1 MDANAVSSRDRKG
14 QPLKTVLC
22 EGCGHVFNDPVPS
35 ASELAEFYGRAYR
48 VAYKGAARPR
58 MRQIARNFERVQGFW
73 SQWGHMLRNHRRV
86 LDVGAGSGE
95 FLFFAQ
101 SLGYEASGVE
111 PNVGYSAFCR
121 DELGLSARTASIE
134 DLQASE
140 GEYDF
145 IRLNHVVEHLRD
157 PVEAL
162 EKIAE
167 RLAPDGLIYVEVPNI
182 LHYANAKSK
191 GGIFHYGHISNFSPW
206 TLRAAAARAGLVE
219 VSHTS
224 AAMAHSTAAFF
235 RKGDRSDAAAA
246 LNSDNA
252 RAVAAAL
259 SKHAERPVAP
269 ASVVAR
275 LGKKLARRV
284 AETSV
289 AIVRR
294 TPQAIGRHYVSR
306 LESSG
311 AMKAAQPAPAV
322 CVTPSRT

>member
-1 MDANAVSSRDRKG
+1 MTFQKSPCPVCRAMDATPVSSRDRKG
-14 QPLKTVLC
+14 EPLRTVLC

-35 ASELAEFYGRAYR
+35 ASELAEFYGRSYR

-73 SQWGHMLRNHRRV
+73 SRWGHMLRNHRRV

-101 SLGYEASGVE
+101 GLGYEASGVE

-121 DELGLSARTASIE
+121 DELGLAARTASIE

-140 GEYDF
+140 GVYDF

-167 RLAPDGLIYVEVPNI
+167 RLAPDGVIYVEVPNI

-206 TLRAAAARAGLVE
+206 T
-219 VSHTS
+219 
-224 AAMAHSTAAFF
+224 
-235 RKGDRSDAAAA
+235 
-246 LNSDNA
+246 
-252 RAVAAAL
+252 
-259 SKHAERPVAP
+259 
-269 ASVVAR
+269 
-275 LGKKLARRV
+275 
-284 AETSV
+284 
-289 AIVRR
+289 
-294 TPQAIGRHYVSR
+294 
-306 LESSG
+306 
-311 AMKAAQPAPAV
+311 
-322 CVTPSRT
+322 